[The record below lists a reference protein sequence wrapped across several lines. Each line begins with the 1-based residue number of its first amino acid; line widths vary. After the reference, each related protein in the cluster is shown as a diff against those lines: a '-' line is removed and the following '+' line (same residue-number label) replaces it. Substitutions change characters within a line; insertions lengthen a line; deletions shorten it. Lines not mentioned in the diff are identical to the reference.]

1 MTKFMAAMVAC
12 SVAILTAPGVFAGT
26 IYKCNVGGKIAY
38 GDQPCAGG
46 SGTELAIQAA
56 PPVDPAAAEKLAS
69 DKLRLLAVEK
79 TRAADDLREE
89 RERQRAARVYQAQK
103 QKCDRLRLK
112 QKWVEEDLGRA
123 RGDAVAAARQKAQ
136 RQAQALAVECPA

>member
-1 MTKFMAAMVAC
+1 MTKFMAAILACVVAY
-12 SVAILTAPGVFAGT
+12 VAPPSVFAGT
-26 IYKCNVGGKIAY
+26 IYKCNIGGKIAY

-46 SGTELAIQAA
+46 AGTELAIQAA
-56 PPVDPAAAEKLAS
+56 PPVDPAAAERLAG
-69 DKLRLLAVEK
+69 DKLRLLAMEK
-79 TRAADDLREE
+79 TRAADELREE
-89 RERQRAARVYQAQK
+89 RERQRAAKAYQAQK

-136 RQAQALAVECPA
+136 RQAEALAVECPA

>member
-12 SVAILTAPGVFAGT
+12 VVAYVAAPSVFAGT
-26 IYKCNVGGKIAY
+26 IYKCNIGGKIAY

-46 SGTELAIQAA
+46 AGTELAIQAA
-56 PPVDPAAAEKLAS
+56 PPVDPAAAERLAG
-69 DKLRLLAVEK
+69 DKLRLLAMEK
-79 TRAADDLREE
+79 TRAADELREE
-89 RERQRAARVYQAQK
+89 RERQRAAKAYQAQK

-136 RQAQALAVECPA
+136 RQAEALAVECPA